1 MDEKLTARAKLIY
14 ERDSNSPLFLRTAH
28 YYIKN
33 NNPQIAYSILENGME
48 IFPDHPLAQILMAK
62 VQYSLENIEES
73 EACFRKASQLLNSEE
88 TLTYYKKKFNLPDK
102 RNSPFDSSRGNIFMS
117 SPEDFNFDED
127 VVNEQVISDEDNFRD
142 LAEKL
147 MNARIDRNESTP
159 ATENY
164 KNEFN
169 LDKSKLATETLA
181 NIYLSQGQKTEAIK
195 IFELLAFRN
204 PGKREYFLEKIRKIK
219 SE

>member
-1 MDEKLTARAKLIY
+1 VDEKLTARAKLIY
-14 ERDSNSPLFLRTAH
+14 ERDSNSPLFLRTAD
-28 YYIKN
+28 YFLKN
-33 NNPQIAYSILENGME
+33 NNPQVAHSILEKGME
-48 IFPDHPLAQILMAK
+48 IFPEHPLVQILMAK
-62 VQYSLENIEES
+62 AQYILGNIKES

-88 TLTYYKKKFNLPDK
+88 TFTYYKKKFNLPDK
-102 RNSPFDSSRGNIFMS
+102 RNSPFDSSRGNIFMNS
-117 SPEDFNFDED
+117 QEDFNFDED
-127 VVNEQVISDEDNFRD
+127 VANEQAISDEEDFKD

-147 MNARIDRNESTP
+147 MNARIDRNEFTP

-169 LDKSKLATETLA
+169 LDKSKLVTETLA

-195 IFELLAFRN
+195 IFELLASRN